1 MPDLR
6 AFVADMRESY
16 FVRRF
21 TGVEP
26 GHVGLGLAIG
36 FAVNMYLVGDGWGFG
51 ALLDEDISFLIGGG
65 FGWLGTL
72 GFGVFTGS
80 YDRRRE
86 DKRTIDKLKEKL
98 AKYETDEKV
107 EKDKGES

>member
-6 AFVADMRESY
+6 AFVADMRETY

-26 GHVGLGLAIG
+26 GHVGLGIALG
-36 FAVNMYLVGDGWGFG
+36 FGLCLYLMGDGWGFG
-51 ALLDEDISFLIGGG
+51 ALLDEDIAFAIGHGS
-65 FGWLGTL
+65 GWFWTL
-72 GFGVFTGS
+72 GFGVITGS

-86 DKRTIDKLKEKL
+86 DKRTIEKL
-98 AKYETDEKV
+98 TEKV
-107 EKDKGES
+107 ERLERKEGERDGEA